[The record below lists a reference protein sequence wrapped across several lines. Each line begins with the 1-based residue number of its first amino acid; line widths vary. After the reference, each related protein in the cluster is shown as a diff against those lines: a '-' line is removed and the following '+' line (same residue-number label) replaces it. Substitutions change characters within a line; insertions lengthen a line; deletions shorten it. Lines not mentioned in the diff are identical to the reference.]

1 METVIVE
8 CPRCGKKA
16 EYELGKSPVCPH
28 CGHKIKPI
36 IIYNESVRRDIERV
50 RETERKAAR
59 GGNPLL
65 IVVCVGWIIIILFLL
80 SQCGSIFAADG
91 EHCVLCGK
99 DAIYTTP
106 DGQGLCSEHVLDLLS
121 RDEKER

>member
-16 EYELGKSPVCPH
+16 EYELGKSPICPH

-36 IIYNESVRRDIERV
+36 IIYNESVRRDIERKCK
-50 RETERKAAR
+50 ENPKLTR
-59 GGNPLL
+59 GANPLL

-91 EHCVLCGK
+91 EHCVICGK
-99 DAIYTTP
+99 DAIYTTSS
-106 DGQGLCSEHVLDLLS
+106 GQGLCVEHLLDGLS
-121 RDEKER
+121 YNDK